1 MVHIRY
7 RRTLLLLAAVCLL
20 TSQTGCAKFLH
31 NLKPHRLR
39 MLNYNSSA
47 SSRDDV
53 YFSVSD
59 PLVPIPQSPEGTAV
73 TGVPSR

>member
-1 MVHIRY
+1 MVQTRY
-7 RRTLLLLAAVCLL
+7 RRTLLLLASVCLL
-20 TSQTGCAKFLH
+20 TSQIGCAKFLH

-59 PLVPIPQSPEGTAV
+59 PLVPIPQPQDNTAPTGAKSP
-73 TGVPSR
+73 